1 MASEEFAWMKQV
13 YQIKNSSERR
23 ILVIFERRLI
33 PCITN
38 NKCEKYMW
46 IKRIWLVLIELCTR
60 IDKINRINNFY
71 LIHLIDL
78 SKMVRIYLH
87 QRELMIH

>member
-23 ILVIFERRLI
+23 MLVIFERRLI

-38 NKCEKYMW
+38 NKCEKHVDQEDMV
-46 IKRIWLVLIELCTR
+46 ILIELCTR